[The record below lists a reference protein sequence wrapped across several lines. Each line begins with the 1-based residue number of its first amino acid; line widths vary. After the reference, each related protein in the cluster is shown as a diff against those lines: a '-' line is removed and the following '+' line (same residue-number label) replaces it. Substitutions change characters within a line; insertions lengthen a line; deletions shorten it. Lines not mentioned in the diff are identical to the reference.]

1 MENEIWPANLDWL
14 LWAAIDDEWNVGI
27 CAHTFLGEG
36 NPELA
41 DLDFVRKCK
50 RAFAAGRLVGACA
63 IGLLLSPLAG
73 AQTPASLRFADGT
86 PVSTPA
92 APEPLPPVDSPV
104 LTLEILEQRALAS
117 NPSVRRLGAL
127 VDAARANTLQV
138 GLRPNPSVGYEG
150 QQLGSGGLAEQHGV
164 LVAQEFVRGG
174 KLRLNRAVA
183 DRERMRL
190 EQEFAAQQQRVL
202 NDVRIAYYEVLL
214 AQRQIALTEDL
225 IKIGGEGCRSV
236 DALFKAK
243 EVGQADI
250 LQAQLEIENAQV
262 LAENARNRRDSAWR
276 SLAAVIGE
284 PDLPS
289 QPIVGD
295 AVGPAKKFTFEETII
310 RLLQSSPE
318 VSAAALEV
326 DRARAALERERVEP
340 IPNINVQGLMNWQDN
355 GIGGKPDGGVAV
367 SVPIPLFN
375 RNQGAIARAEH
386 ELIAAREAL
395 AQLELQLQ
403 NRLAPVFE
411 QYSNSRHQVER
422 YDRTILPAAQKALSL
437 TQQMYA
443 AGEADYTTLLT
454 SQRTYSQIQ
463 MNYLDAIRQLRIA
476 EVEIDGM
483 LLRDSLSTAPSG
495 ESAASGGTMLNS
507 SPIGGF
513 QLFDK

>member
-1 MENEIWPANLDWL
+1 MPISLKFLARAANVEDGK
-14 LWAAIDDEWNVGI
+14 VGI
-27 CAHTFLGEG
+27 CAHSFLGEG
-36 NPELA
+36 NPELTM
-41 DLDFVRKCK
+41 LGFTR
-50 RAFAAGRLVGACA
+50 RHRWAFTFGLEVGACA
-63 IGLLLSPLAG
+63 IGLLVAAPAW
-73 AQTPASLRFADGT
+73 AQAPANLRFADGT
-86 PVSTPA
+86 LASQPA

-104 LTLEILEQRALAS
+104 LTLDSLEQRALAS

-214 AQRQIALTEDL
+214 AQRQIELTEDL
-225 IKIGGEGCRSV
+225 IKIGDEGCRSV
-236 DALFKAK
+236 DALFQAK
-243 EVGQADI
+243 EVGQADV
-250 LQAQLEIENAQV
+250 LQAQLEIENARV
-262 LAENARNRRDSAWR
+262 LAENAKHRRDAAWR
-276 SLAAVIGE
+276 SLSAVIGE
-284 PDLPS
+284 PELRS
-289 QPIVGD
+289 QPVVGD
-295 AVGPAKKFTFEETII
+295 AVAPAKKFTFEETMN

-318 VSAAALEV
+318 VAAAAMEV
-326 DRARAALERERVEP
+326 ERARATVERERVEP
-340 IPNINVQGLMNWQDN
+340 IPNINLQGLMNWQDN

-395 AQLELQLQ
+395 SQLELQLQ
-403 NRLAPVFE
+403 TRLAPVFE
-411 QYSNSRHQVER
+411 QYSNSRSQVER
-422 YDRTILPAAQKALSL
+422 YNRTILPAARRALHL

-454 SQRTYSQIQ
+454 SQRTYAQIQ
-463 MNYLDAIRQLRIA
+463 MNYLDAMRQLRIA
-476 EVEIDGM
+476 EVDIEGM
-483 LLRDSLSTAPSG
+483 LLRGSLGTAPSSEFG
-495 ESAASGGTMLNS
+495 ATSGATLNS
-507 SPIGGF
+507 SPINGF